1 MMFELA
7 TSIVLSDYSV
17 MVPVA
22 EVSVKVV
29 TILQVIPEYSDRLI
43 IVQSGGV

>member
-29 TILQVIPEYSDRLI
+29 TILQVIP
-43 IVQSGGV
+43 